1 MTTLGPARDLREAI
15 RIFNPQ
21 RPLEGEALHA
31 YYADR
36 GSGARQ
42 RMHMFLDVAEGEP
55 VSMLFTGHGGSGKS
69 TELNKLIE
77 ELGDRYFVVKV
88 RTGDI
93 VPPTDLTYVDVIL
106 IAAMALFRTAS
117 DEKLI
122 RRAPAQIVEGV
133 WEQVQQVI
141 DKVVFGKLPYRKP
154 AAPSE
159 TGVKVGIPPIVQG
172 LTLEFEA
179 RFKNEPN
186 TRQHIRDHMQNRLS
200 EVIEKANSLSAEIQH
215 RYRTPVLIVIEDT
228 DKPDPG
234 RAGEL
239 FFDHPQSLTAFNASV
254 IYTFPIAL
262 RYNAKFNEVDRY
274 FKCSRMPNLPL
285 FRRDGSPDEAG
296 RRVLD
301 EVIARRLNAAL
312 ITSSAREKLILASG
326 GVMRILIGLV
336 QNAAVN
342 AYARGAA
349 RIEDPDADRAISDLR
364 KDFVAA
370 LTTEDY
376 PILAARYRDKRLSSN
391 ESLQKLLQMR
401 ALLEY
406 ENGETWCDVHP
417 VVLPLVQ
424 ERVPGFVPLANTK

>member
-36 GSGARQ
+36 GSDARQ
-42 RMHMFLDVAEGEP
+42 RMRIFLDVAEGEP
-55 VSMLFTGHGGSGKS
+55 VSMLFTGHSGSGKS

-93 VPPTDLTYVDVIL
+93 IPPTDLTYVDVIL

-133 WEQVQQVI
+133 WEQIKQVI
-141 DKVVFGKLPYRKP
+141 DKVIFGDLPYRRLAQP
-154 AAPSE
+154 AE
-159 TGVKVGIPPIVQG
+159 VGVKVGVPPIVQG
-172 LTLEFEA
+172 LALEFEA
-179 RFKNEPN
+179 RFKNEPH
-186 TRQHIRDHMQNRLS
+186 TRRQIRECMQNRLS
-200 EVIEKANSLSAEIQH
+200 EVIEKANLLSAEIQH

-285 FRRDGSPDEAG
+285 FQRDGSPDEAG

-301 EVIARRLNAAL
+301 QAIARRMDSTL
-312 ITSSAREKLILASG
+312 IAPAAREAIIQASG
-326 GVMRILIGLV
+326 GVMRMLIGLA

-342 AYARGAA
+342 AYARGAS
-349 RIEDPDADRAISDLR
+349 RIEDRDADRAISDLR

-376 PILAARYRDKRLSSN
+376 PILAARYHDKRLSSD
-391 ESLQKLLQMR
+391 ESLQTLLQMR

-424 ERVPGFVPLANTK
+424 ERVPGFVLQANTK

>member
-1 MTTLGPARDLREAI
+1 MALGPAQNLRDAI

-36 GSGARQ
+36 GSDARQ
-42 RMHMFLDVAEGEP
+42 RMRLFLDVAEGEP

-93 VPPTDLTYVDVIL
+93 VPATDLTYVDVIL
-106 IAAMALFRTAS
+106 IAAMALFRAAS
-117 DEKLI
+117 DEGVI
-122 RRAPAQIVEGV
+122 RRAPAQIIEGV
-133 WEQVQQVI
+133 WQQVAEVI
-141 DKVVFGKLPYRKP
+141 DRVIFGNLPYRKP

-159 TGVKVGIPPIVQG
+159 VAIKAGIPPVVHG

-179 RFKNEPN
+179 RFRNEPK
-186 TRQHIRDHMQNRLS
+186 TREAIREHMQNRLS
-200 EVIEKANSLSAEIQH
+200 EVIEKANDLSAEIRH
-215 RYRTPVLIVIEDT
+215 RHRTPVLIVVEDT
-228 DKPDPG
+228 DKPDPA
-234 RAGEL
+234 RAAEL

-262 RYNAKFNEVDRY
+262 RYNARFSEVDRY
-274 FKCSRMPNLPL
+274 FNCARMSNLPL
-285 FRRDGSPDEAG
+285 FRRDGVPDEKG

-301 EVIARRLNAAL
+301 EALARRMDQAL
-312 ITSSAREKLILASG
+312 IAPEARHRIILASG
-326 GVMRILIGLV
+326 GLMRTLIGLA

-342 AYARGAA
+342 AYARGAS
-349 RIEDPDADRAISDLR
+349 RIEDRDAERAIADLR

-370 LTTEDY
+370 LRSEDY
-376 PILAARYRDKRLSSN
+376 PTLAARYRDKRLSSDD
-391 ESLQKLLQMR
+391 SLQELLQMR

-406 ENGETWCDVHP
+406 ENGEAWCDVHP
-417 VVLPLVQ
+417 VALPLVQ
-424 ERVPGFVPLANTK
+424 ERVPDFDPGTVE